1 MPKKH
6 NLNEDIGLYHFYV
19 IFPLLTFTFFLS
31 TDALAC
37 GADIVVQ
44 SSHKTLTA
52 LSQAAMMHLG
62 NKAFSFYQ
70 DKSVGRI
77 DRDSVVRELDSD
89 IVETDGDTA
98 ACPTEA
104 AGMVLHDC
112 FSMLTTTSPNM
123 ALLASLDATR
133 AQMARDGADMIQGAA
148 ASADEIRY
156 ELRLQNALR
165 IEKSD
170 GPAGGGVDLLDD
182 SASVRPVKRLKANK
196 ESTPKV
202 PGSDPPQWLVDPLR
216 LTVRF
221 PGRLALDVDDKMCEG
236 ENMML
241 RHVCQ

>member
-1 MPKKH
+1 
-6 NLNEDIGLYHFYV
+6 LYTIYANFSLV
-19 IFPLLTFTFFLS
+19 TFTFFLS
-31 TDALAC
+31 IDALAC

-62 NKAFSFYQ
+62 NNAFSFYQ
-70 DKSVGRI
+70 NRI
-77 DRDSVVRELDSD
+77 DSRIDKDRGVREGDSD
-89 IVETDGDTA
+89 SDRVKTEGDTA
-98 ACPTEA
+98 ECPTEA

-156 ELRLQNALR
+156 ELRLQNAFR
-165 IEKSD
+165 IEKTD
-170 GPAGGGVDLLDD
+170 GPAGGGVELLDD
-182 SASVRPVKRLKANK
+182 SASVRPAKRLKANK
-196 ESTPKV
+196 ESESKV
-202 PGSDPPQWLVDPLR
+202 PGSDSPQWLVDPLR

>member
-1 MPKKH
+1 
-6 NLNEDIGLYHFYV
+6 L
-19 IFPLLTFTFFLS
+19 LS

-70 DKSVGRI
+70 IRI
-77 DRDSVVRELDSD
+77 DSRIDNDRGVRDGDSD
-89 IVETDGDTA
+89 SDRVNTEGDTA
-98 ACPTEA
+98 EGPTEA

-123 ALLASLDATR
+123 ALLVSLDATR
-133 AQMARDGADMIQGAA
+133 AQMAHDGADMIQGAA

-165 IEKSD
+165 IEKTD
-170 GPAGGGVDLLDD
+170 GPAGGGVELLDD
-182 SASVRPVKRLKANK
+182 SASVRPAKRLKANK
-196 ESTPKV
+196 ESESKV
-202 PGSDPPQWLVDPLR
+202 PGSDSPQWLVDPLR

-236 ENMML
+236 ENTM
-241 RHVCQ
+241 

>member
-1 MPKKH
+1 MLINFSPT
-6 NLNEDIGLYHFYV
+6 
-19 IFPLLTFTFFLS
+19 P

-62 NKAFSFYQ
+62 NNAFSFNHNNF
-70 DKSVGRI
+70 
-77 DRDSVVRELDSD
+77 DRSTHRNSGIREEVSD
-89 IVETDGDTA
+89 VANDEGVSSTDQVDA
-98 ACPTEA
+98 AECRTES

-133 AQMARDGADMIQGAA
+133 AQMAREGADMIQSAA
-148 ASADEIRY
+148 ASADEIRF
-156 ELRLQNALR
+156 ELRLQNAMK
-165 IEKSD
+165 IETSD
-170 GPAGGGVDLLDD
+170 GPAVGGVELLDD
-182 SASVRPVKRLKANK
+182 SAFVRPVKRMKKNTDSGLKI
-196 ESTPKV
+196 
-202 PGSDPPQWLVDPLR
+202 PGSDSPQWLVDPLR

-236 ENMML
+236 ENVKGRPHQSL
-241 RHVCQ
+241 RGLVL

>member
-1 MPKKH
+1 M
-6 NLNEDIGLYHFYV
+6 
-19 IFPLLTFTFFLS
+19 LS

-62 NKAFSFYQ
+62 NKAFSFHRSRI
-70 DKSVGRI
+70 DSRI
-77 DRDSVVRELDSD
+77 DRDSDDREGDSD
-89 IVETDGDTA
+89 SGKVNTKGDTA
-98 ACPTEA
+98 ECPTEA
-104 AGMVLHDC
+104 AGIVLHDC

-165 IEKSD
+165 IEKAD
-170 GPAGGGVDLLDD
+170 GPVGGGVELLDD
-182 SASVRPVKRLKANK
+182 SASIRPAKRLKTNK
-196 ESTPKV
+196 ESESKV
-202 PGSDPPQWLVDPLR
+202 RGSDSPQWLVDPLR